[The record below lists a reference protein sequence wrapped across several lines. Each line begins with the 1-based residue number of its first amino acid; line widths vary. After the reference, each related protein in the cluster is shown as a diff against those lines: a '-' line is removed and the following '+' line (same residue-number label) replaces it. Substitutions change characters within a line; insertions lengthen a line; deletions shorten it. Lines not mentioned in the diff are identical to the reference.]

1 MTSSTKLC
9 IEHREGEEEARGNR
23 EGRRQWHQ
31 RRRRGHLRPQ
41 GDLHRGAVIRG
52 CPAKAARLLSTR
64 DASSYVPPYAHPAPL
79 PSFSST
85 ASSIRTSPICSPPKV
100 GETRFLS
107 LCHTNFPLRPLC
119 NFASVSFCFL
129 SKSIYTCTTERT
141 IHDGFI
147 YEWGPK
153 RMKPGPKEKKAYM
166 PFVSPYCLA
175 LFPVPLLLT
184 DIGGSLM
191 NFRGFF
197 FHVLFFSSICHGFLT
212 LYRGQNKSLFFGHLW
227 EGDRSLETEEQQ
239 SWGVFLSFFFFGFLL
254 QKDEKREMI

>member
-1 MTSSTKLC
+1 MAPTASTRSPPTS
-9 IEHREGEEEARGNR
+9 
-23 EGRRQWHQ
+23 RRPPSRSSHK
-31 RRRRGHLRPQ
+31 RLSRKGSSALAYKRCELIRATIRPSRTSPLLQ
-41 GDLHRGAVIRG
+41 FN
-52 CPAKAARLLSTR
+52 RLL
-64 DASSYVPPYAHPAPL
+64 
-79 PSFSST
+79 
-85 ASSIRTSPICSPPKV
+85 SSIRTSPICSPHPKV

-175 LFPVPLLLT
+175 LFPFPLLLT

-239 SWGVFLSFFFFGFLL
+239 SWGGFSFSFFSGFCYK
-254 QKDEKREMI
+254 KDEKREMI